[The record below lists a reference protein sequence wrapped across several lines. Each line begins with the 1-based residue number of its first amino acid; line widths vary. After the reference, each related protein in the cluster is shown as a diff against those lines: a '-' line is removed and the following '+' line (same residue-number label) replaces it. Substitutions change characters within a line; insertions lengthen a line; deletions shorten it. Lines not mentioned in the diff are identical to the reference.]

1 MFFFWNLFFL
11 TFHQQGVIWEKS
23 VKGKLSVLLSSATGA
38 FFPKNGNITFSHFF
52 VTFCQFLTF
61 LRQYNPC
68 KELLVIRLEMIC
80 RTQIYFTSK
89 NALNP
94 WTSCRNNVSFAIHY
108 PPPLY
113 LEVSKVKAYIVRN
126 ANRQILRGRGR
137 KLVFLQCFCIIF
149 SNLFPPN
156 TFYIKLDE
164 PKMMLFSVHNSRG
177 LYIAFICN
185 IKT

>member
-1 MFFFWNLFFL
+1 MSKENSLSCL
-11 TFHQQGVIWEKS
+11 VPQQKRFSEKWQYH
-23 VKGKLSVLLSSATGA
+23 
-38 FFPKNGNITFSHFF
+38 FSHVF

-61 LRQYNPC
+61 LRQYKPC

-80 RTQIYFTSK
+80 RTQIYFISK

-94 WTSCRNNVSFAIHY
+94 RTSCRNNASFAIHY

-137 KLVFLQCFCIIF
+137 KLVFLQCFCIF
-149 SNLFPPN
+149 FP
-156 TFYIKLDE
+156 TFFLLTY
-164 PKMMLFSVHNSRG
+164 
-177 LYIAFICN
+177 FILS
-185 IKT
+185 